1 MIQADQTHK
10 NALFYLAFTVPAN
23 LAEKTKNSSFL
34 FSVFLLPR
42 LESFRNMKSS

>member
-23 LAEKTKNSSFL
+23 LAEKIKNSSFYFL
-34 FSVFLLPR
+34 FFCCHGSKVF
-42 LESFRNMKSS
+42 ET